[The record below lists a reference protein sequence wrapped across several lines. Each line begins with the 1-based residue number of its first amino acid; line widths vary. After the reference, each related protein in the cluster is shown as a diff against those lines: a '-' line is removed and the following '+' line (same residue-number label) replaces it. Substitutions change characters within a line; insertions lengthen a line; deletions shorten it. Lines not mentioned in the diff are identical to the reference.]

1 MIRYSINKKTLK
13 NQCTSR
19 TKFSEEVISH
29 WKHVGSPDT
38 LTSAT
43 GDVGTP
49 KSPQFSRA
57 RESLSWRGHKDVDIE
72 EEGSEENDG
81 WTFVLT

>member
-1 MIRYSINKKTLK
+1 
-13 NQCTSR
+13 
-19 TKFSEEVISH
+19 
-29 WKHVGSPDT
+29 VGSPDT

-43 GDVGTP
+43 SDVGTP

-81 WTFVLT
+81 WTVVLT